1 MKKEMTFGTLKS
13 AIEKNLLE
21 SYRNSNEFRKS
32 MREFKE
38 NILNHKSISKIYSLY
53 DQLSSPQGLS
63 ESESEEFL
71 AEGIELIKKLISEV
85 KLPKTILEIK
95 TNTYSDIDTLVY
107 TNKTNLHERLQSK
120 KNIVKTL
127 CSEKNKIEESIK
139 LPTKTM
145 VKIANQT
152 LETYIESMDEKSKK
166 TFFEIIKKENNKL
179 EEEFET
185 LKESTLEKLEHLL
198 NSEKENDLKIKISET
213 IERVRL
219 EECNQINYVKLL
231 SLTETL

>member
-1 MKKEMTFGTLKS
+1 MKKKMTFGTLKS

-21 SYRNSNEFRKS
+21 SYRSSHEFKKS

-63 ESESEEFL
+63 ESEAKEFL
-71 AEGIELIKKLISEV
+71 REGIELIQKLIIEV
-85 KLPKTILEIK
+85 KLPKTISEIK

-127 CSEKNKIEESIK
+127 CSEKNTIEESIK

-179 EEEFET
+179 EEEFKT

-198 NSEKENDLKIKISET
+198 DSEKENDLKTKISET
-213 IERVRL
+213 IEKIRL